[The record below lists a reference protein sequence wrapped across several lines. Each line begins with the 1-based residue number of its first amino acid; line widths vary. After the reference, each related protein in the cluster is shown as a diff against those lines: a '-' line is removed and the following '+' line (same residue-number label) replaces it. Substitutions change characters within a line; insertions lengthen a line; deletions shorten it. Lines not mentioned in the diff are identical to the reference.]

1 MMGLLDKASAGRK
14 LREPAVSV
22 AAIPEEAQKKK
33 Y

>member
-14 LREPAVSV
+14 LKEPGGSKPLGLEDV
-22 AAIPEEAQKKK
+22 QKKK